1 VSNTKKILTKI
12 FKILGI
18 VLGVILILV
27 VALILFIRSPWGQ
40 GIIVDKAT
48 TYLEEKTGADV
59 NVGRLFVTFSGNIFL
74 EDFYIC
80 DLERDTLVYSRRLE
94 AGVAIAPLLTSGNIN
109 VTKLDWEGLVAR
121 VDRKEATGKF
131 NFDFLLEAFAS
142 DNTQTSASDTIASD
156 PISIKIAPVSLRD
169 FDLVYQDEVLGID
182 AKILLG
188 ELAVDIPKIDLEKY
202 VFKIDQV
209 ALTNTQAR
217 YHQTKPFPPSEE
229 EESATPLPRL
239 QLDELLLSN
248 LNLDY
253 QSEPDQMEVLAK
265 IGRFLVELPEANLH
279 DQVIRLD
286 KVELLSSSLS
296 YADFSEKLETAAE
309 TVADTV
315 TFTWPEWTVAAK
327 QISIDSTDL
336 EYKTRDIEVSKGRF
350 NPEAIAISGLK
361 LDAGDISLE
370 DQKASASLRE
380 FQFVEGSGFEF
391 NQFQFDLKLDPKAID
406 ISDLAIQT
414 NRSQLSADASLT
426 YLSIDDFLA
435 FPEKSSVKLLVEDT
449 QIDVRDAFFFS
460 PELAQDTLIR
470 EIARAPIQL
479 DMELDGDMKQINLE
493 NLLFQWS
500 KTTLA
505 AKGAIREAL
514 DTDKLHVD
522 LPSIRAFST
531 RSDLVRF
538 VDEKSLG
545 IQLPDTLALISSV
558 KGSMDDLLASMDLQT
573 NLGNI
578 VLDASYQNQQ
588 TLAFDAELGVAE
600 LQLGKLLRMPELDTA
615 TFQIKAVGSGTDI
628 YSMTAELSSSFEK
641 LGLYNGDYSG
651 LQLEGKLVEGAGDV
665 RMWIKEEFLDFDLR
679 TDLDLDSI
687 NSKIGLDLNLAGA
700 DFRQL
705 GLTGENSRA
714 KLQLKA
720 DFEGNPEAFDLTA
733 HLNDGNI
740 FFKDRNYQTG
750 TLDLAAH
757 LRPDTTS
764 VDIASK
770 LVNGYLRSNTSP
782 AELQLALSDLFTH
795 YLDSAAERTSHRD
808 SLEMRVDLRIS
819 ADPILTDVLIAD
831 LEDFDSARVQVDF
844 IQAKDSLAASVDFPY
859 VIYGGTEIDSLRVRI
874 NADKDDLRLG
884 VGFLGLNT
892 GPVAM
897 QKTYLAGV
905 LENSALKMNF
915 RTFYEDEIL
924 AQIPFEI
931 GLAGDSVLIHISEED
946 LILNSTPWDI
956 PSSNSVTYSTGN
968 LQFVDFE
975 LSNQSQS
982 LLIENDIEGFTE
994 KNIATEFKNFRLENL
1009 TTILNATDTL
1019 AAGALEGQLVVENP
1033 FGATGIMGKLN
1044 IDSLSVMNTPL
1055 GKLSL
1060 EATAKSLG
1068 NYILALTL
1076 KDEGVDLGLD
1086 GTFVADETGAN
1097 FEVNLDLKQIAM
1109 EKVAS
1114 LSQGQLTDGQ
1124 GFLSGKVVASGTTV
1138 EPIYEG
1144 EFRFNE
1150 ASFVPTQ
1157 LSTKYT
1163 LSNEIIR
1170 LDNDGVYFDQ
1180 FVIRDADNNTFAID
1194 GTVLTESFINPSF
1207 DLQIE
1212 AKNFMAINST
1222 NEENDLV
1229 YGKATLDADITV
1241 QGDLTLPLVKAN
1253 LRIRDNTDLTVIIP
1267 ESELD
1272 LVEREGVVA
1281 FVNKNDPDDIL
1292 TQPLEESTGAFSGYD
1307 IQASLAVD
1315 PKANFKIVI
1324 DPYTGDNLTISG
1336 DSELRLDINPN
1347 GRITLSGAYLVNDGF
1362 YEMSLY
1368 NLISKKFSINP
1379 DSRINWNG
1387 DPMDAT
1393 LDIRAIYEVET
1404 SASDLMSSQ
1413 ISGADNQVKS
1423 QYQQRLKFLV
1433 YLNVKGELLKP
1444 EITFAL
1450 DMPVDE
1456 RGAFGGNVYSRVLQ
1470 LNSEEDELNK
1480 QVFSLL
1486 VLDRFFPS
1494 QGSDGSSGGAE
1505 AMARNSASRLLT
1517 DQMNALSNKLFGDS
1531 GFSLGVDVDSY
1542 QDYQSG
1548 SAQNRTDLN
1557 INAQQTLFDDRLVI
1571 KVGSQMELE
1580 GASQSKEE
1588 ANTLLANI
1596 SFEYLLT
1603 EDGRWRIRAF
1613 RQNQFESIIDGQLF
1627 VTGLGL
1633 NFNRD
1638 FNEFKELWKAPV
1650 PVEDEKKE
1658 TRKEKRAKKKAA
1670 KANEKSNK

>member
-1 VSNTKKILTKI
+1 VSNIKKVLTKI

-18 VLGVILILV
+18 VLGVILILF
-27 VALILFIRSPWGQ
+27 VALVLFVRSPWGQ

-48 TYLEEKTGADV
+48 AYLEKKTGADV

-74 EDFYIC
+74 EDFYLG

-94 AGVAIAPLLTSGNIN
+94 AGVAFAPLLTSGNIN
-109 VTKLDWEGLVAR
+109 ITKLDWEGLTAR
-121 VDRKEATGKF
+121 VDRKESNGKF

-142 DNTQTSASDTIASD
+142 DSTQTTPADTLSAD
-156 PISIKIAPVSLRD
+156 PISISIAPVSLRD
-169 FDLVYQDEVLGID
+169 FDLVYRDEVLGID
-182 AKILLG
+182 TKILLG
-188 ELAVDIPKIDLEKY
+188 ELAVDIPKIDLEEY
-202 VFKIDQV
+202 IFKIDQV
-209 ALTNTQAR
+209 SLTNTQAR
-217 YHQTKPFPPSEE
+217 YYQTKPFPPSEE
-229 EESATPLPRL
+229 EESASPMPRL

-248 LNLDY
+248 LDLDY
-253 QSEPDQMEVLAK
+253 KSEPDQMEVLAK
-265 IGRFLVELPEANLH
+265 IGRFLVELPEANLQE
-279 DQVIRLD
+279 QVIRLD
-286 KVELLSSSLS
+286 KAELIASSLS
-296 YADFSEKLETAAE
+296 YADFSEKIETTVEA
-309 TVADTV
+309 VADSAAFVWPDWKV
-315 TFTWPEWTVAAK
+315 TAK
-327 QISIDSTDL
+327 QITIDSTDL
-336 EYKTRDIEVSKGRF
+336 EYKTRDIPVRRGIF
-350 NPEAIAISGLK
+350 NPEAIAITGLK

-380 FQFVEGSGFEF
+380 LQFTEGSGFELAK
-391 NQFQFDLKLDPKAID
+391 FQFDLRLNEKATRV
-406 ISDLAIQT
+406 SDLAIQT
-414 NRSQLSADASLT
+414 NRSKLSADASLT
-426 YLSIDDFLA
+426 YQSIEEFLA
-435 FPEKSSVKLLVEDT
+435 FPEKSSIKLLAEDT

-460 PELAQDTLIR
+460 PELAKDTLIR
-470 EIARAPIQL
+470 EIARAPIRL
-479 DMELDGDMKQINLE
+479 NLELDGDMKQINLE
-493 NLLFQWS
+493 NLLVYWS
-500 KTTLA
+500 KTSVA
-505 AKGAIREAL
+505 AKGIIRDAM
-514 DTDKLHVD
+514 DTDRLSVD
-522 LPSIRAFST
+522 LPAIRAFST
-531 RSDLVRF
+531 RSDLLHF

-558 KGSMDDLLASMDLQT
+558 KGAMDDLLATMDLET

-588 TLAFDAELGVAE
+588 TLAFDAELVVDE

-615 TFQIKAVGSGTDI
+615 SFQIKAVGSGTDI
-628 YSMTAELSSSFEK
+628 YSMTAELTSSFEK
-641 LGLYNGDYSG
+641 LGLYKGDYSG
-651 LQLEGKLVEGAGDV
+651 LHLEGKLVEGAGDV

-679 TDLDLDSI
+679 TNLDLDSI
-687 NSKIGLDLNLAGA
+687 NSKIGLDLDLQGA
-700 DFRQL
+700 DLRQL

-757 LRPDTTS
+757 LRPDSTS

-770 LVNGYLRSNTSP
+770 LINGYLRSNTSP

-795 YLDSAAERTSHRD
+795 YLDSTSARTSQRD
-808 SLEMRVDLRIS
+808 SLEMRVELRIA
-819 ADPILTDVLIAD
+819 ADPILTDVLLAD
-831 LEDFDSARVQVDF
+831 LEDFDSASVKVDF
-844 IQAKDSLAASVDFPY
+844 IQATDSLVASVDFPY
-859 VIYGGTEIDSLRVRI
+859 VNYAGTEIDSLRVRL
-874 NADKDDLRLG
+874 NADGNDLRLG
-884 VGFLGLNT
+884 VGFLDLNT

-897 QKTYLAGV
+897 QRTYLAGS
-905 LENSALKMNF
+905 LENKALKMDF
-915 RTFYEDEIL
+915 RTFYDDEIL

-931 GLAGDSVLIHISEED
+931 GLAGDSILVHISPED
-946 LILNSTPWDI
+946 LTLNGTPWDI
-956 PSSNSVTYSTGN
+956 PVTNSVTYSTAE

-975 LSNQSQS
+975 LSNQAQS
-982 LLIENDIEGFTE
+982 LRIENDIEGFTE
-994 KNIATEFKNFRLENL
+994 KNIAAEFSNFRLENL

-1055 GKLSL
+1055 GELSL
-1060 EATAKSLG
+1060 EATAKSIG

-1086 GTFVADETGAN
+1086 GTFVADKTGAN
-1097 FEVNLDLKQIAM
+1097 FDVNLDLKQIAM

-1124 GFLSGKVVASGTTV
+1124 GYLSGKVTASGTTI

-1144 EFRFNE
+1144 EFRFND

-1170 LDNDGVYFDQ
+1170 LDNAGVYFDQ
-1180 FVIRDADNNTFAID
+1180 FVIRDAENNTFSIN
-1194 GTVLTESFINPSF
+1194 GSVLTESFINPSF
-1207 DLQIE
+1207 DLEIE

-1229 YGKATLDADITV
+1229 YGKATLDANISV
-1241 QGDLTLPLVKAN
+1241 QGDLTLPLVRAD
-1253 LRIRDNTDLTVIIP
+1253 LRVRDNTDLTVIIP

-1292 TQPLEESTGAFSGYD
+1292 TQPLEESTGAFAGYD

-1315 PKANFKIVI
+1315 PQANFKIVI

-1347 GRITLSGAYLVNDGF
+1347 GRITLSGTYLVNDGF

-1387 DPMDAT
+1387 DPMDAS

-1404 SASDLMSSQ
+1404 SAADLMSSQ
-1413 ISGADNQVKS
+1413 LSGADNQVKS

-1444 EITFAL
+1444 EISFAL

-1456 RGAFGGNVYSRVLQ
+1456 RGAVGGNVYSRVLQ

-1517 DQMNALSNKLFGDS
+1517 DQMNALSSKLFGDS

-1542 QDYQSG
+1542 QDYQTG

-1557 INAQQTLFDDRLVI
+1557 INAQQTLFDDRLVV

-1580 GASQSKEE
+1580 GASQTKEE

-1638 FNEFKELWKAPV
+1638 FNEFNELWKAPV
-1650 PVEDEKKE
+1650 PEEDEQKKS
-1658 TRKEKRAKKKAA
+1658 RKDKREKKKSA
-1670 KANEKSNK
+1670 KTSEKSNK

>member
-1 VSNTKKILTKI
+1 VSNIKKVLTKI

-18 VLGVILILV
+18 VLGVV
-27 VALILFIRSPWGQ
+27 LILFVALVLFVRSPWGQ

-48 TYLEEKTGADV
+48 TYLQDKTGADV
-59 NVGRLFVTFSGNIFL
+59 RVGRLFVTFSGNIFL
-74 EDFYIC
+74 EEFYLG

-94 AGVAIAPLLTSGNIN
+94 AGVAFAPLLTSGNIN

-121 VDRKEATGKF
+121 VDRTESTGKF
-131 NFDFLLEAFAS
+131 NFDFLLEAFS
-142 DNTQTSASDTIASD
+142 TDSTQVTPADTVASD
-156 PISIKIAPVSLRD
+156 PISISIAPVSLRD
-169 FDLVYQDEVLGID
+169 FDLLYQDEILGID

-188 ELAVDIPKIDLEKY
+188 ELAVDIPKIDLEEY

-209 ALTNTQAR
+209 SLTNTQAR

-229 EESATPLPRL
+229 EESTTPMPRL
-239 QLDELLLSN
+239 QLDELILSN
-248 LNLDY
+248 LDLDY
-253 QSEPDQMEVLAK
+253 RSEPDQMEVVAK
-265 IGRFLVELPEANLH
+265 IGRFLVELPEADLQ
-279 DQVIRLD
+279 DQVVRLT
-286 KVELLSSSLS
+286 KAELFASSLS
-296 YADFSEKLETAAE
+296 YSDFSEKIE
-309 TVADTV
+309 TVEASVSDTSA
-315 TFTWPEWTVAAK
+315 FAWPDWKILAK
-327 QISIDSTDL
+327 QITIDSTDL
-336 EYKTRDIEVSKGRF
+336 GYRTREVAVSPGRF
-350 NPEAIAISGLK
+350 NPEAIVITGLK
-361 LDAGDISLE
+361 LDAGDIHLE
-370 DQKASASLRE
+370 DKKASASLRE
-380 FQFVEGSGFEF
+380 FQFVEGSGFEMA
-391 NQFQFDLKLDPKAID
+391 QFQFDLELDDKATL
-406 ISDLAIQT
+406 ISDLVVQT
-414 NRSQLSADASLT
+414 NRSHLSANASIAYQSIEELLT
-426 YLSIDDFLA
+426 T
-435 FPEKSSVKLLVEDT
+435 PEKSGVKLLVEDT
-449 QIDVRDAFFFS
+449 QVDVRDAFFFS

-470 EIARAPIQL
+470 EIARAPIRL

-493 NLLFQWS
+493 NLMLHWS
-500 KTTLA
+500 KTSLA
-505 AKGAIREAL
+505 AKGTVREPMDTERLDLDLPAIRAY
-514 DTDKLHVD
+514 
-522 LPSIRAFST
+522 ST

-545 IQLPDTLALISSV
+545 IQLPDTLNLLSSI
-558 KGSMDDLLASMDLQT
+558 KGSLDDLIAKVDLRT
-573 NLGNI
+573 SLGDI
-578 VLDASYQNQQ
+578 VLDAAYQDQQ
-588 TLAFDAELGVAE
+588 TLAFDAELAVEE
-600 LQLGKLLRMPELDTA
+600 LQLGALLRMPELDTA
-615 TFQIKAVGSGTDI
+615 SFQIKAVGSGTDV

-641 LGLYNGDYSG
+641 LGLYKGDYSG
-651 LQLEGKLVEGAGDV
+651 LHLEGKLVEGAGDV
-665 RMWIKEEFLDFDLR
+665 RMWIKEEFLYFDLR
-679 TDLDLDSI
+679 TNLDLDSI
-687 NSKIGLDLNLAGA
+687 NSKIGLDLSLEGA

-757 LRPDTTS
+757 LRPDSTS

-770 LVNGYLRSNTSP
+770 LINGYLRSNTSP

-795 YLDSAAERTSHRD
+795 YLDSTAERTSQRD
-808 SLEMRVDLRIS
+808 SLEMRVELRIA
-819 ADPILTDVLIAD
+819 ADPILTNVLLTD
-831 LEDFDSARVQVDF
+831 LEDFDSASVKVDF
-844 IQAKDSLAASVDFPY
+844 IQAADSLVASIDFPY
-859 VIYGGTEIDSLRVRI
+859 VNYAGTEIDSLRVRL
-874 NADKDDLRLG
+874 NADPEDLKLQ
-884 VGFLGLNT
+884 VGFLGLST

-897 QKTYLAGV
+897 QKTYLSGI
-905 LENSALKMNF
+905 LENSMLKMDF
-915 RTFYEDEIL
+915 LTYHSDEIL

-931 GLAGDSVLIHISEED
+931 GITGDSVHIHVSPEN
-946 LILNSTPWDI
+946 LTLNSAPWDI
-956 PSSNSVTYSTGN
+956 PSTNSVTYSTGD

-975 LSNQSQS
+975 LSNQAQS
-982 LLIENDIEGFTE
+982 LRIENDIEGFTE
-994 KNIATEFKNFRLENL
+994 KNIATEFSNFRLENL
-1009 TTILNATDTL
+1009 TSILNATDTL
-1019 AAGALEGQLVVENP
+1019 ASGALEGQLVVENP

-1044 IDSLSVMNTPL
+1044 IDDLSVMDTPL
-1055 GKLSL
+1055 GELSL
-1060 EATAKSLG
+1060 EATAKSIG
-1068 NYILALTL
+1068 NYVLALTL
-1076 KDEGVDLGLD
+1076 QDEGVDLGLD
-1086 GTFVADETGAN
+1086 GTFVADETGGN
-1097 FEVNLDLKQIAM
+1097 FDINLELKQIAM

-1124 GFLSGKVVASGTTV
+1124 GYLSGKVTASGTTV
-1138 EPIYEG
+1138 EPVYEG
-1144 EFRFNE
+1144 EFRFND
-1150 ASFVPTQ
+1150 ASFVPTT

-1163 LSNEIIR
+1163 LSEEIIR
-1170 LDNDGVYFDQ
+1170 LDNAGVYFDR

-1194 GTVLTESFINPSF
+1194 GSVLTESFINPSF
-1207 DLQIE
+1207 DLEIE
-1212 AKNFMAINST
+1212 AENFMAINST

-1229 YGKATLDADITV
+1229 YGKATLDANITV
-1241 QGDLTLPLVKAN
+1241 QGDLTLPLVRAN
-1253 LRIRDNTDLTVIIP
+1253 LRVRDNTDLTVIIP

-1292 TQPLEESTGAFSGYD
+1292 TQPLEESTGAFAGYD

-1315 PKANFKIVI
+1315 PQANFKIVI

-1336 DSELRLDINPN
+1336 ESELRIDIHPN

-1387 DPMDAT
+1387 DPMDAS

-1404 SASDLMSSQ
+1404 SAADLMSSQ
-1413 ISGADNQVKS
+1413 LSGADNQTKS
-1423 QYQQRLKFLV
+1423 QYQQRLKFMV

-1444 EITFAL
+1444 EISFAL
-1450 DMPVDE
+1450 DMPEDE

-1494 QGSDGSSGGAE
+1494 QGSDGSGGGAE

-1542 QDYQSG
+1542 QDYQTG
-1548 SAQNRTDLN
+1548 AAQNRTDLN

-1580 GASQSKEE
+1580 GASQTKEE

-1638 FNEFKELWKAPV
+1638 FNEFKELWKPPV
-1650 PVEDEKKE
+1650 PEEKEKKVSK
-1658 TRKEKRAKKKAA
+1658 KEKREKKKSA